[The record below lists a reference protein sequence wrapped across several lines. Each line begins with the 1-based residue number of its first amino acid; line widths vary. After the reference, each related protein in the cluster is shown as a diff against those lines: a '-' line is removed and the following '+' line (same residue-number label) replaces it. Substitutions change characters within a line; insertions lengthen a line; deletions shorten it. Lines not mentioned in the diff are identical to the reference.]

1 MSKRPTPHPVFSY
14 RLWHW
19 TCHDENLF
27 DLSKDELFTFSL
39 LVDEALK

>member
-1 MSKRPTPHPVFSY
+1 MSERPAPHPVFSY

-19 TCHDENLF
+19 TCASESLF
-27 DLSKDELFTFSL
+27 DLSKDELMVFSL